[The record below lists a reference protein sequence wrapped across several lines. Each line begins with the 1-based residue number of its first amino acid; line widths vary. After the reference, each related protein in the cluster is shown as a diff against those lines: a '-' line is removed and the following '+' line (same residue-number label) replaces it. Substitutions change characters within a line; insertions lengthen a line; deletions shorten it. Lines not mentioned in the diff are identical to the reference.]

1 MQRNLPVPQHQEDRL
16 MKGTFLR
23 FYVHEHRRRQG
34 QSLYDWLLEK
44 AKKMGI
50 HGGSAFRAIAGYG
63 RHGVIHEQRFFEL
76 SADLTVE
83 VEFVVSEEQAE
94 QLLEALRQ
102 DRIHLVYAKL
112 PADFGVMDGEN

>member
-1 MQRNLPVPQHQEDRL
+1 

-23 FYVHEHRRRQG
+23 FYVHEQRRRNG
-34 QSLYDWLLEK
+34 KPLYDWLLEK
-44 AKKMGI
+44 ARTIGI

-63 RHGVIHEQRFFEL
+63 RHGILHEQRFFEL

-94 QLLEALRQ
+94 QLLDLLRRE
-102 DRIHLVYAKL
+102 RIHLVYATL
-112 PADFGVMDGEN
+112 PADFGVMEGDN